1 MSSLFCECP
10 QWPWSCPFKIPSWE
24 ECVWLTASSWC
35 PSCSQTKTVPGG
47 VPELGLLLPVG
58 ASLKGPPSA
67 WQPEAPSVQAS
78 ASLSP
83 FKGVRPPLQSEAV
96 LRLCFISHKSLPNKS
111 LALPLVWRSASWRT
125 WHSITVR
132 LGARVQRSVPTKIR
146 PPAWR
151 EVLPSPAC
159 SVITESAAGEYDLGP
174 VLLCVHKF
182 FFAISL
188 LGAAV

>member
-1 MSSLFCECP
+1 MSSLFLECP

-24 ECVWLTASSWC
+24 ECVWPTASCWC
-35 PSCSQTKTVPGG
+35 PRCSQRLHLVG
-47 VPELGLLLPVG
+47 VPELDLLLPVG
-58 ASLKGPPSA
+58 ASLTGPPSA

-83 FKGVRPPLQSEAV
+83 FTGVRPPLQSEAV
-96 LRLCFISHKSLPNKS
+96 LPLCFISHKSLPNKS

-125 WHSITVR
+125 WRSITVR
-132 LGARVQRSVPTKIR
+132 LGARVQHSVPTKTR

-151 EVLPSPAC
+151 EVPPSPAC
-159 SVITESAAGEYDLGP
+159 SLITESAAGEHDLGP
-174 VLLCVHKF
+174 VLLCVHRF

-188 LGAAV
+188 LAAAV